1 MKKTLLSIAFAAFA
15 LCGFAQTTTTYTDDL
30 TVTINGEST
39 EPQQTEILVT
49 ENVDGTFNLS
59 LDNFI
64 LYMGDDL
71 MPVGNI
77 TLNNL
82 MATTENG
89 ITTFETIQEITI
101 QPGNLEGSTPDMWM
115 GPLLGNVPVDL
126 KAKLNADKLYCTIDI
141 DMTDTDLKQFINVVF
156 GSDEF
161 NTTPE
166 QGATTTYTD
175 DLTVTI
181 NGESTDPQQTEIFV
195 TENVDGTFNLSLD
208 NFILYMGDD
217 LMPVGNIT
225 LNNLM
230 ATTENGITT
239 FETIQEITI
248 QPGNLEGSTPDMWM
262 GPLLGNVPVD
272 LKAKLNA
279 DKLYCTIDIDMTDT
293 DLKQFINVVFGTD
306 EFNTTPEGGDGIEN
320 VTVAD
325 AKVNVYNLQGVV
337 VKTNVNT
344 ANALDGLKQGIYIV
358 NGKKVVK

>member
-64 LYMGDDL
+64 LYTEDDL

-82 MATTENG
+82 IATTENG
-89 ITTFETIQEITI
+89 ITKFETTQEITI

-126 KAKLNADKLYCTIDI
+126 QAKLNADKLYCTIDI
-141 DMTDTDLKQFINVVF
+141 DMMEGLGQIIEVVF
-156 GSDEF
+156 GTDEF

-166 QGATTTYTD
+166 QGATSTYTD
-175 DLTVTI
+175 NLTVTI
-181 NGESTDPQQTEIFV
+181 NGESTEPQQTEILV

-208 NFILYMGDD
+208 NFILYTEDD

-225 LNNLM
+225 LNNLI
-230 ATTENGITT
+230 ATTENGITK
-239 FETIQEITI
+239 FETTQEITI

-272 LKAKLNA
+272 LQAKLNA
-279 DKLYCTIDIDMTDT
+279 DKLYCTIDIDMMSS
-293 DLKQFINVVFGTD
+293 LGQIIEVVFGTD

-320 VTVAD
+320 VTAAD